1 MTSFLIKRGKI
12 WRQTHAGRMPYEDEG
27 RDGAMLPET
36 KNTRIASKASKLGE
50 RHETGS
56 IILTL

>member
-1 MTSFLIKRGKI
+1 MTGSLIKRGKI

-27 RDGAMLPET
+27 RDGAMLLQT